1 VTDFTRGRTFVK
13 ICGITSL
20 DDARMVAESGAD
32 AIGLIFAESTRQLSL
47 EQAALISRAV
57 QGSIVRVGVF
67 RHHATDFVV
76 RAVDEVGVDVAQIH
90 GDLDGELVD
99 ALRRRGVGIIKALS
113 VDDDEFSDFDERDV
127 DAVLL
132 DGPAPGSGQ
141 PHAWPDL
148 TVRGFARH
156 VIAAG
161 GLTPL
166 NVTAALEATGAWG
179 VDVSSGVESAPG
191 QKDPSRVRDFVLNA
205 RAFFERGASR
215 G

>member
-1 VTDFTRGRTFVK
+1 VTDFTQGRSFVK
-13 ICGITSL
+13 ICGITTL
-20 DDARMVAESGAD
+20 DDARMVAETGAD

-57 QGSIVRVGVF
+57 EGLIVRVGVF
-67 RHHATDFVV
+67 RHHASDFVV
-76 RAVDEVGVDVAQIH
+76 RAVDETGVDVAQIH

-99 ALRRRGVGIIKALS
+99 ALRSRGVGIIKALS
-113 VDDDEFSDFDERDV
+113 VNASEYSDFDERNV

-132 DGPAPGSGQ
+132 DGPSPGSGLA
-141 PHAWPDL
+141 HAWPDL
-148 TVRGFARH
+148 TVRAFARH

-166 NVTAALEATGAWG
+166 NVTAVLEATGAWG

-191 QKDPSRVRDFVLNA
+191 QKDPSRVSDFVTNA
-205 RAFFERGASR
+205 RAFFERGALR